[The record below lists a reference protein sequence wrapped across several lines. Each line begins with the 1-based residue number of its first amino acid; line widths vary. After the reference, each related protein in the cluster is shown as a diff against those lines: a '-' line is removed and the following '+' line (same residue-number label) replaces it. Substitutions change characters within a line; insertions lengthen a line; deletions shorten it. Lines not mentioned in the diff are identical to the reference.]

1 MAPKKRPDL
10 PMPDDV
16 KQALEAGSLMDI
28 FAARPDNHRNGYVNW
43 ITESQRDVTRRK
55 RIRQMLEEL
64 YSGNTYR
71 GAAWGTSSKGPGS
84 RR

>member
-64 YSGNTYR
+64 EAGDVYMKMAWKPSGGR
-71 GAAWGTSSKGPGS
+71 
-84 RR
+84 

>member
-1 MAPKKRPDL
+1 MAAKKRPDL

-28 FAARPDNHRNGYVNW
+28 FAARPDNHRNGYINW
-43 ITESQRDVTRRK
+43 ITESQREITRRK

-64 YSGNTYR
+64 YSGDTYR
-71 GAAWGTSSKGPGS
+71 GAAWGTSNS
-84 RR
+84 RPRNRR

>member
-1 MAPKKRPDL
+1 MAGKRPDL

-16 KQALEAGSLMDI
+16 RQALEAGGLTET
-28 FAARPDNHRNGYVNW
+28 FAARPDNHRNGYVAW
-43 ITESQRDVTRRK
+43 IQESRRDITRRK

-64 YSGNTYR
+64 YSGDTYR
-71 GAAWGTSSKGPGS
+71 GAAWGSSCARPARK